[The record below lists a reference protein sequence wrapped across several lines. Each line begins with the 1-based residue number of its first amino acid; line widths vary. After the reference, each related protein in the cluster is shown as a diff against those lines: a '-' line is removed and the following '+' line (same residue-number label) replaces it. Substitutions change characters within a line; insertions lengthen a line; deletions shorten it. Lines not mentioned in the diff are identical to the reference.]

1 MRSLCSAALAAAVV
15 FCACHDASLPPTPPQ
30 APAPTP
36 AATPLAPPA
45 PGTATPDSTLDARRA
60 QLRAL
65 VDERWEYTL
74 RRNPEFASILG
85 DKRYN
90 DRWTDD
96 SEQAVREEFAQSQR
110 FLDRLQAI
118 DTTGFPE
125 QERLTHALLARKLRL
140 VLESARF
147 EDWLMP
153 VDQFFGRHLELPK
166 LVPSLEFASV
176 KDYEDYITRL
186 QTLPEVL
193 DKNIALMRAG
203 MAKGLM
209 PPKHVLATVAK
220 QADDVAAPAPEKSA
234 FAVPLKSFPQ
244 TVSEADRARLKAACL
259 AAIRDRIDPAYRAFA
274 KFVRT
279 EYEPHGRVDP
289 GEWSLPL
296 GAERYAFHI
305 EDRTSTKMDADDIHQ
320 LGLSEVARLE
330 AAMLATAK
338 KLGYADLR
346 SMAAAV
352 DKNPALHFKSRQAI
366 VDAYRAYVDPM
377 TAKLPSLFGRLPK
390 AKLEVMPVETFR
402 EKGASGAEYEQ
413 GTPDGSR
420 PGHVFVNTGDFAK
433 RTTLNVETTAYHEG
447 VPGHH
452 LQISIAQEVPDLP
465 PFRQHYFETAF
476 IEGWALYAERLGE
489 EVGAYQ
495 DPYSFYGH
503 LQDEMLRA
511 IRLVADTGLH
521 AKRWTRQ
528 QVVDFFHAHSTID
541 EVEVQSETDRYMVAP
556 AQGLAYKLGQLKI
569 LELRER
575 AKKAL
580 GDRFDVRE
588 FHDVVIDSGAL
599 PLDVL
604 SSQVDAWIARSMTSK
619 SK

>member
-1 MRSLCSAALAAAVV
+1 MRSPSFALVAAAVAL
-15 FCACHDASLPPTPPQ
+15 CACHDASVPPAPP
-30 APAPTP
+30 PAPTP
-36 AATPLAPPA
+36 PVASAPA
-45 PGTATPDSTLDARRA
+45 PAAAPATATVDPTLGARRE
-60 QLRAL
+60 QSRAL
-65 VDERWEYTL
+65 VAEFWEYTL
-74 RRNPEFASILG
+74 RRNPEWASILG

-90 DRWTDD
+90 DRWNDD
-96 SEQAVREEFAQSQR
+96 SEQAVQDDLAQTQK

-125 QERLTHALLARKLRL
+125 QERLTHVLLARQLRL
-140 VLESARF
+140 TLEGARF

-153 VDQFFGRHLELPK
+153 VNQFSGRQLDPPK
-166 LVPSLEFASV
+166 LVTALEFASV
-176 KDYEDYITRL
+176 KDYEDYLARL
-186 QTLPEVL
+186 RTLPHLLEQ
-193 DKNIALMRAG
+193 DIALMREG
-203 MAKGLM
+203 MAKGLV
-209 PPKHVLATVAK
+209 PPKFLLAKVAK
-220 QADDVAAPAPEKSA
+220 QADDIAAPVPDKSA
-234 FAVPLKSFPQ
+234 FAAPLASFPAA
-244 TVSEADRARLKAACL
+244 VPEGDRARLKTACL
-259 AAIRDRIDPAYRAFA
+259 AAIRDEVDPAYRALA

-279 EYEPHGRVDP
+279 EYEPHGRTDP

-305 EDRTSTKMDADDIHQ
+305 EQQTSTNMTADEIHQ
-320 LGLSEVARLE
+320 LGLSEVARIE

-338 KLGYADLR
+338 KLGYGDLR

-352 DKNPALHFKSRQAI
+352 AKNPALHFKSRQAI
-366 VDAYRAYVDPM
+366 VDAYRGYIDGM

-402 EKGASGAEYEQ
+402 ENGAPGAEYEQ

-433 RTTLNVETTAYHEG
+433 RTMLNVETTAYHEG

-452 LQISIAQEVPDLP
+452 LQISLAQEMPDLP
-465 PFRQHYFETAF
+465 PFRQQYNETAF
-476 IEGWALYAERLGE
+476 VEGWALYAERLGE

-495 DPYSFYGH
+495 DPYSYYGH

-521 AKRWTRQ
+521 AERWTRQ

-541 EVEVQSETDRYMVAP
+541 EVEVQSETDRYMVIP
-556 AQGLAYKLGQLKI
+556 AQALAYKLGQLKI

-575 AKKAL
+575 AKEAL
-580 GDRFDVRE
+580 GERFDLRE
-588 FHDVVIDSGAL
+588 FHDVVLGSGAL
-599 PLDVL
+599 PLEVL
-604 SSQVDAWIARSMTSK
+604 SDQVDAWIARRKAGS
-619 SK
+619 